1 MACIGALQAAGWQRA
16 VPPPPPRRPACLLG
30 EPKLLQCAAQGL
42 DAQALGAKGSE
53 GQVVMRDAGL
63 PLVSDHA
70 LNHRIGRGGLACT
83 ALARLAHRWSPGG
96 GEGEGAAAVLGCLHA
111 AAAPSIPL
119 GTAACLQS
127 MPSVPSPAAHPG
139 NAAGWC
145 PLPRQQW
152 VRAPAARRG
161 RWRPTSCPWPAELT
175 VRVRAGMRPSW
186 MRIPAHLRA
195 PPAAVLPGQG
205 CQNPARASTQRYA
218 HAGQA
223 PGHASGGGLHG
234 SCLRRTASHVTCRG

>member
-96 GEGEGAAAVLGCLHA
+96 GGGGGGSCGAGLLACRGGTLH
-111 AAAPSIPL
+111 
-119 GTAACLQS
+119 T
-127 MPSVPSPAAHPG
+127 
-139 NAAGWC
+139 
-145 PLPRQQW
+145 
-152 VRAPAARRG
+152 
-161 RWRPTSCPWPAELT
+161 
-175 VRVRAGMRPSW
+175 
-186 MRIPAHLRA
+186 
-195 PPAAVLPGQG
+195 
-205 CQNPARASTQRYA
+205 
-218 HAGQA
+218 
-223 PGHASGGGLHG
+223 PGH
-234 SCLRRTASHVTCRG
+234 SCLPTKHAQCAQPRSSPR